1 MISRDRA
8 AAIAAA
14 AITAKADERDRAKV
28 SQVLSLEELDFAKPR
43 IYGYPPEMLLQYWIV
58 YLERPLRGMGLF
70 SSEVMLISKEAGEIC
85 YWGSAN
91 DEG

>member
-8 AAIAAA
+8 AEIAAA

-28 SQVLSLEELDFAKPR
+28 RQVLSLGELDFAKPR
-43 IYGYPPEMLLQYWIV
+43 IYNYPPETLLRYWIV
-58 YLERPLRGMGLF
+58 YLQRPLLGLF
-70 SSEVMLISKEAGEIC
+70 SSEVMLISKEDGEIC